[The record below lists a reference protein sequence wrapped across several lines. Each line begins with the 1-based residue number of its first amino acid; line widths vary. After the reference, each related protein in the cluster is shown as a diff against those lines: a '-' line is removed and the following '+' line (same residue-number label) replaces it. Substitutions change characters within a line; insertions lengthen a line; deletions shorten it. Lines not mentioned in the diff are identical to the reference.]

1 MKFPVWGYEGERL
14 ESLPI
19 RGAWIEICYVVR
31 GHIGIA
37 KSLPIRGA
45 WIEIYSQQSADWAYQ
60 VAPHPGSVD

>member
-1 MKFPVWGYEGERL
+1 MAEIMSLPIRGAWIEIQDCGEEEPPWL
-14 ESLPI
+14 SLPI

-37 KSLPIRGA
+37 
-45 WIEIYSQQSADWAYQ
+45 